1 MIRKGNSLE
10 FWGGFYPI
18 LPGPIKNE
26 VKTRNYNK
34 METMIFVILFFL
46 RIEEMSR
53 DKDGEDNESGR
64 KFKHTTYI
72 HT

>member
-1 MIRKGNSLE
+1 
-10 FWGGFYPI
+10 
-18 LPGPIKNE
+18 
-26 VKTRNYNK
+26 
-34 METMIFVILFFL
+34 MIFVILFFL

-72 HT
+72 HTYIHKKNYNVPPVRGIREQGCLKEL

>member
-1 MIRKGNSLE
+1 
-10 FWGGFYPI
+10 
-18 LPGPIKNE
+18 
-26 VKTRNYNK
+26 
-34 METMIFVILFFL
+34 MIFVILFFL